1 MTFGKD
7 ADAEV
12 LYEGERRG
20 VSMGWVDVKKVVSG
34 RGNTVIFGVVG
45 GWLSSVVGLGF
56 CSNDVGAQRTL
67 HIGS

>member
-1 MTFGKD
+1 
-7 ADAEV
+7 
-12 LYEGERRG
+12 
-20 VSMGWVDVKKVVSG
+20 MGWVDVNKVVSG

-45 GWLSSVVGLGF
+45 GWLCSVVGLGF